1 MPESEKALSL
11 EVTSSR
17 AYQRRAQ
24 LLERALSL
32 LALGVTGGDLDRAG
46 EIVEAAIQEAR
57 KEAKP

>member
-1 MPESEKALSL
+1 
-11 EVTSSR
+11 VTSSR